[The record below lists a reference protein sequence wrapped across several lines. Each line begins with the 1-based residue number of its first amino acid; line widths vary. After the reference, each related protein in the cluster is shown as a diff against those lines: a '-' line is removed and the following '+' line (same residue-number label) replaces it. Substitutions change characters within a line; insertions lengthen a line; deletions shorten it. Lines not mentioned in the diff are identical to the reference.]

1 MVDMLRTTDMRNIYI
16 MPENLKTGSPHG
28 RPMCEANIPSKQIS
42 NEYGIHPVLV
52 LCPSWFLKM
61 WA

>member
-1 MVDMLRTTDMRNIYI
+1 MRNIYI
-16 MPENLKTGSPHG
+16 MPENVKRGSPHG
-28 RPMCEANIPSKQIS
+28 RPMCEANILSKQIS